1 MRHYSIIKIFVS
13 TWLLS
18 LSGCTRDEE
27 LKKIN
32 CGCASNA
39 EAVITNVKGKIE
51 FNTYNQPVSYMLHGY
66 YGTGLMVCT
75 DSTFNRLLTQNKI
88 MDGDSIV
95 FGGEAKNTCNDCEF
109 CGLISVTSISK
120 K

>member
-1 MRHYSIIKIFVS
+1 MRHCCIIKIVIS
-13 TWLLS
+13 ACILILY
-18 LSGCTRDEE
+18 GCTRDKK
-27 LKKIN
+27 LKNIN
-32 CGCASNA
+32 CGSGSDA
-39 EAVITNVKGKIE
+39 EAVITNVTGKIE
-51 FNTYNQPVSYMLHGY
+51 FNTYNLPVSYMLHGY

-75 DSTFNRLLTQNKI
+75 DSTFTRLLTQNKV

-109 CGLISVTSISK
+109 CGLISVTSMSK